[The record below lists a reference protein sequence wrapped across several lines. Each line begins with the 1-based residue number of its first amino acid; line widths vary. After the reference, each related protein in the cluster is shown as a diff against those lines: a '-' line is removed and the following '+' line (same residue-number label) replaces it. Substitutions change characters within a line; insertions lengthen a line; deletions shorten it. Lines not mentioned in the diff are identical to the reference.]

1 MSWPGTMGGMMRNVI
16 RVIRRQPRSLL
27 TALGFVLVLC
37 LGVIDYL
44 TGPEISFSVFYLLP
58 ILGGTWFVDQR
69 AGIFLSIFSAATWL
83 AMDLL
88 AGATYSHSAIP
99 YWNAATRLTFF
110 LIVATLVSALKRRL
124 EHEEELARKDALT
137 GMSNVR
143 FFIELASMEIGRAR
157 RYQHPFTLL
166 YIDAD
171 NFKSINDR
179 FGHNTGD
186 ALLRSMAEV
195 MKGEIRATDVVA
207 RLGGDEFVI
216 LLPETGYEPAQ
227 RVICKVRQHLLDT
240 MAEEGWSVTF
250 SIGAVTFT
258 TPPDSVQE
266 MIKQADDL
274 MYAAKRNG
282 KDMAKHVEVG
292 LAPAAREGKRS

>member
-1 MSWPGTMGGMMRNVI
+1 MIRNVI
-16 RVIRRQPRSLL
+16 HVIQRQPKSLL
-27 TALGFVLVLC
+27 TTLGFVLVLC
-37 LGVIDYL
+37 LGVIDSL
-44 TGPEISFSVFYLLP
+44 TGPEFSFAVFYLLP
-58 ILGGTWFVDQR
+58 VLWTAWFADRR
-69 AGIFLSIFSAATWL
+69 AGIAVSIAGAATWL

-88 AGATYSHSAIP
+88 AGATYSHPAIP
-99 YWNAATRLTFF
+99 YWNATTRLIFF
-110 LIVATLVSALKRRL
+110 LAVGVLVSALKGRL
-124 EHEEELARKDALT
+124 EREEKLARTDVLT
-137 GMSNVR
+137 GAINVR
-143 FFIELASMEIGRAR
+143 FFTGLANMEIGRAR
-157 RYQHPFTLL
+157 RYQRPLTLL

-171 NFKSINDR
+171 HFKSVNDR

-207 RLGGDEFVI
+207 RLGGDEFAI

-227 RVICKVRQHLLDT
+227 RVIRKVRQRLLDT

-258 TPPDSVQE
+258 TPPDSVHE

-274 MYAAKRNG
+274 MYAAKRSG
-282 KDMAKHVEVG
+282 KDMVKHVEFG
-292 LAPAAREGKRS
+292 LALTAGKDISRE

>member
-1 MSWPGTMGGMMRNVI
+1 MRNVT
-16 RVIRRQPRSLL
+16 RVLYRQPRWFLI
-27 TALGFVLVLC
+27 ALGFVLVLC

-58 ILGGTWFVDQR
+58 ILGVTWVVDQW
-69 AGIFLSIFSAATWL
+69 AGVFISVVSAVTWL

-88 AGATYSHSAIP
+88 AGATYSHPAIP
-99 YWNAATRLTFF
+99 YWNATTRLAFF
-110 LIVATLVSALKRRL
+110 LIVAMLVSALKRRL
-124 EHEEELARKDALT
+124 EREEKLARTDVLTGAINAMFFTELANK
-137 GMSNVR
+137 
-143 FFIELASMEIGRAR
+143 EIGRAR
-157 RYQHPFTLL
+157 RYQHPFTVL

-171 NFKSINDR
+171 HFKSINDR
-179 FGHNTGD
+179 FGHNIGD

-227 RVICKVRQHLLDT
+227 RVIRKVRQRLLDI
-240 MAEEGWSVTF
+240 MAEKGWPLTF

-274 MYAAKRNG
+274 MYAAKRSG

-292 LAPAAREGKRS
+292 LAPAARGG